1 MTPSR
6 ATRAPRPSTSSRSDL
21 VSAEPSLRGLELDL
35 RARFG
40 GLSVDERRAA
50 RIGAGALVVLVAC
63 SLLFVLIAADR
74 PSLFAATSHAGFF
87 PGWMAGPLGGLWP
100 GLTRNATALKLVFT
114 GALTAMYGCYL
125 LALAYVPSI
134 ADTRLRAR
142 WAIAAVVAV
151 HAIFF
156 LAPPMALT
164 DIFNYV
170 NYGRMEIVHHL
181 NPYTTYPILEPHND
195 PSYALSNWHQLL
207 SPYGPLFTLL
217 TFALVP
223 LGVAAS
229 FWAIKAVLVTASLGT
244 ILLVWRCAKLLKL
257 DPVRAI
263 VLVGLNPIVL
273 VWGLGGDHNDF
284 LIVFAIVLGFY
295 LLLRARAA
303 GAPSAAGDAMVGER
317 AAGSPGLAEPG
328 AGATGSPD
336 AQPVERAAG
345 VQVSSAE
352 PRAGTTLS
360 ARIAGWLWP
369 PSALELGA
377 GAAFVAAT
385 ALKASGGILIPIV
398 LAGLVRTPR
407 RLVQV
412 LLGMVLASLVVG
424 GASLLA
430 FGLHIPDLS
439 TQSQVVTSISVPN
452 LIGLALGSGGETETL
467 HGLLSAV
474 LALSIIGCCVMAFR
488 RRESIAASGWATVAL
503 LLTLG
508 WVLPWYI
515 LWLLPL
521 AALSGS
527 RRLRTSALV
536 IGAYLIVAWAPASG
550 LLWNAIGF
558 APSKTPLGRLHQRY
572 VKELLN

>member
-1 MTPSR
+1 
-6 ATRAPRPSTSSRSDL
+6 
-21 VSAEPSLRGLELDL
+21 V
-35 RARFG
+35 
-40 GLSVDERRAA
+40 
-50 RIGAGALVVLVAC
+50 GAGALVVLVAC
-63 SLLFVLIAADR
+63 SLLFVVIAADR

-100 GLTRNATALKLVFT
+100 GLTRNTTALRFVFT
-114 GALTAMYGCYL
+114 GMLATMYVSYV

-134 ADTRLRAR
+134 AERLRAR
-142 WAIAAVVAV
+142 WAIAAVVGV

-156 LAPPMALT
+156 LAPPMSLT

-170 NYGRMEIVHHL
+170 NYGRMEVVHHL
-181 NPYTTYPILEPHND
+181 NPYTTYPILEAHGD

-229 FWAIKAVLVTASLGT
+229 FWAIKVVLMAASLGT
-244 ILLVWRCAKLLKL
+244 ILLVWRCAELLEL
-257 DPVRAI
+257 DPVKAI

-303 GAPSAAGDAMVGER
+303 RTSD
-317 AAGSPGLAEPG
+317 GSLEGPG
-328 AGATGSPD
+328 AQAPPQKAPATMTFEG
-336 AQPVERAAG
+336 
-345 VQVSSAE
+345 SSAQAPPRE
-352 PRAGTTLS
+352 PRATTTL
-360 ARIAGWLWP
+360 AGRIGAWLWP
-369 PSALELGA
+369 LSATEMGA

-385 ALKASGGILIPIV
+385 ALKASGGVLIPIV
-398 LAGLVRTPR
+398 LAGLVRAPR
-407 RLVQV
+407 RFVQV
-412 LLGMVLASLVVG
+412 LLGMLLAGVVVG
-424 GASLLA
+424 GASLIA

-439 TQSQVVTSISVPN
+439 TQSRVVTSISLPN
-452 LIGLALGSGGETETL
+452 LLGLALGGGGETETL

-474 LALSIIGCCVMAFR
+474 LALSIVACCAMAWR

-503 LLTLG
+503 LVTLG

-521 AALSGS
+521 AALSRS
-527 RRLRTSALV
+527 RRLRTTALV
-536 IGAYLIVAWAPASG
+536 LGAYLIVAWAPASG